1 MPRKAKITPIQPPST
16 PIIPQLPPAPE
27 PPNPVVLALQEQIL
41 GLVNQRGV
49 EQEYL
54 AKANAALRGAQASA
68 ESARERLQMV
78 EGEVRYR
85 LSLIAQL
92 QGKPEPQYAHISE
105 IADYPN
111 PRENFATFS
120 SAPQAGVGSIPPRR
134 APMAG
139 VVGEVR
145 SEDAEDVRR
154 SI

>member
-1 MPRKAKITPIQPPST
+1 MPRKAKTTPIQPT
-16 PIIPQLPPAPE
+16 PIVPQLPPAPE

-41 GLVNQRGV
+41 GLVNQRGA

-85 LSLIAQL
+85 MGLIGEL
-92 QGKPEPQYAHISE
+92 LGKPAQINISGHE
-105 IADYPN
+105 HYPIST
-111 PRENFATFS
+111 ESFLT
-120 SAPQAGVGSIPPRR
+120 SAPGFGVGSIPPRR

-139 VVGEVR
+139 VEGEVR
-145 SEDAEDVRR
+145 SEGADDIRR